1 MIYLIPKIHIYVF
14 LEGLGMDNVDTLV
27 CMYILYIMDEVG
39 VFYGVFGIHAYFVV
53 IGYIFPRF
61 GLFHQEKSGN
71 PGNLTMAV

>member
-1 MIYLIPKIHIYVF
+1 
-14 LEGLGMDNVDTLV
+14 
-27 CMYILYIMDEVG
+27 MDEVG

-71 PGNLTMAV
+71 PGAMTMAV